1 MNKEL
6 QLALTRLVVLLIT
19 LINSA
24 LAHYGKPLISTDE
37 AFIYQTIS
45 DLFLI
50 GSIAWV
56 YWRNNNIT
64 HNAQQAQEFK
74 NVLDIEKN
82 NENMEDK

>member
-6 QLALTRLVVLLIT
+6 QLALTRLIILIIA

-24 LAHYGKPLISTDE
+24 LAHYGKSIINTDE
-37 AFIYQTIS
+37 TFIYQTLS

-50 GSIAWV
+50 GSIAWT
-56 YWRNNNIT
+56 YWKNNNIT

-74 NVLDIEKN
+74 NVLDVEKN
-82 NENMEDK
+82 NDNMEGK

>member
-6 QLALTRLVVLLIT
+6 QLALTRLVVLLIA

-24 LAHYGKPLISTDE
+24 LAHYGKPLIKTDE
-37 AFIYQTIS
+37 AFIYQTLS

-50 GSIAWV
+50 GSIAWS

-64 HNAQQAQEFK
+64 RNAQQAQKFK
-74 NVLDIEKN
+74 KVLDIEKN
-82 NENMEDK
+82 NDNMEGK

>member
-6 QLALTRLVVLLIT
+6 QLALTRLIILIIA

-24 LAHYGKPLISTDE
+24 LAHYGKSIINTDE
-37 AFIYQTIS
+37 TFIYQTLS

-50 GSIAWV
+50 GSIVWT

-64 HNAQQAQEFK
+64 HNAQQAQKFK
-74 NVLDIEKN
+74 NVLDK
-82 NENMEDK
+82 EDKKEMK

>member
-6 QLALTRLVVLLIT
+6 QLALTRLIILIIA

-24 LAHYGKPLISTDE
+24 LAHYGKPIINTDE
-37 AFIYQTIS
+37 TFIYQTLS

-50 GSIAWV
+50 GSIAWT

-82 NENMEDK
+82 NKNMEEK